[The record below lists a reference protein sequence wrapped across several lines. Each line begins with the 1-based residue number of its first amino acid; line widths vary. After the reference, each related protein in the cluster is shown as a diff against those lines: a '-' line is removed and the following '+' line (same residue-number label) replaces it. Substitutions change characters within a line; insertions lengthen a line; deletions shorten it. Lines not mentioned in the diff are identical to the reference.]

1 MRLPQ
6 NIAAVLKC
14 YLVALSLFSIFR
26 IILFCTELSR
36 LDSTAS
42 IANVAVSFLMGIRF
56 DVVIAGYIL
65 IVPFVLLTVAYPV
78 LSMENQLASKVAS
91 WIITTSFVLAGL
103 FLCAACLVCA
113 ADIPFF
119 NQFFA
124 RFNVVA
130 FDWIESPWFV
140 LRMIVQEPRYWLA
153 IIPFAASLYFVL
165 RYLQRIHMHVL
176 NAQKREK
183 HWYWYGAASVVF
195 FIVMIWGIRG
205 RVAVKSPIRVGTAYF
220 CNNQLLNQLG
230 LNPVFTLVRSVL
242 DAQRE
247 DANTISLMDNVKAVA
262 ATRSFFGLVGTD
274 TVRPLSRMIQQRS
287 SGASR
292 YNVVVVLMESMS
304 AAKMARHGSTKNL
317 TPFLDSISHQGIYF
331 ENAYSAGI
339 HTRNGIFSTFCS
351 MPSLLSQKPMGES
364 SMYRYHGLATT
375 LKAHG
380 YSTLY
385 CTTHDGQFDNVEGFL
400 KCNDVEQVI
409 TSADFPSEAV
419 KTAMGVPDDVFF
431 AGAVERISA
440 LHEKHKPFVA
450 VLMTGSDHGP
460 YYIPHYF
467 KPHSKNV
474 KDQATE
480 YADYSLRKFI
490 AMSKS
495 QPWFDNTVF
504 VFIAD
509 HGAPVTAAY
518 EMSLDYNHV
527 PLLFFAP
534 SIITQPRTIGNMA
547 GQIDVFPSIMG
558 ILGLPYENS
567 TLGIDLFSEQR
578 PYIYFAADDTYGVVD
593 STWLLVAPRDRP
605 SKLYRYRNN
614 DPANYITAYPSIAA
628 RMKEYAES
636 NMQVYQY
643 VLRKKAM

>member
-195 FIVMIWGIRG
+195 FIVMIGGIRG

-220 CNNQLLNQLG
+220 CNNQ
-230 LNPVFTLVRSVL
+230 
-242 DAQRE
+242 
-247 DANTISLMDNVKAVA
+247 
-262 ATRSFFGLVGTD
+262 
-274 TVRPLSRMIQQRS
+274 
-287 SGASR
+287 
-292 YNVVVVLMESMS
+292 
-304 AAKMARHGSTKNL
+304 
-317 TPFLDSISHQGIYF
+317 
-331 ENAYSAGI
+331 
-339 HTRNGIFSTFCS
+339 
-351 MPSLLSQKPMGES
+351 
-364 SMYRYHGLATT
+364 
-375 LKAHG
+375 
-380 YSTLY
+380 
-385 CTTHDGQFDNVEGFL
+385 
-400 KCNDVEQVI
+400 
-409 TSADFPSEAV
+409 
-419 KTAMGVPDDVFF
+419 
-431 AGAVERISA
+431 
-440 LHEKHKPFVA
+440 
-450 VLMTGSDHGP
+450 
-460 YYIPHYF
+460 
-467 KPHSKNV
+467 
-474 KDQATE
+474 
-480 YADYSLRKFI
+480 
-490 AMSKS
+490 
-495 QPWFDNTVF
+495 
-504 VFIAD
+504 
-509 HGAPVTAAY
+509 
-518 EMSLDYNHV
+518 
-527 PLLFFAP
+527 
-534 SIITQPRTIGNMA
+534 
-547 GQIDVFPSIMG
+547 
-558 ILGLPYENS
+558 
-567 TLGIDLFSEQR
+567 
-578 PYIYFAADDTYGVVD
+578 
-593 STWLLVAPRDRP
+593 
-605 SKLYRYRNN
+605 
-614 DPANYITAYPSIAA
+614 
-628 RMKEYAES
+628 
-636 NMQVYQY
+636 
-643 VLRKKAM
+643 